1 MGAAAL
7 NVKFGDLSDVA
18 RLKIDAGASDMDI
31 LIPES
36 VGCEINSDDALSS
49 KNFKGF
55 NKINHNIYRTDNFDK
70 STKKI
75 FIEIDCGV
83 SSIDVKKY

>member
-1 MGAAAL
+1 MYT
-7 NVKFGDLSDVA
+7 
-18 RLKIDAGASDMDI
+18 RLKIEAGASDMDI
-31 LIPES
+31 LIPDS
-36 VGCEINSDDALSS
+36 SGCEINSDVALSS
-49 KNFKGF
+49 KNYEDFI
-55 NKINHNIYRTDNFDK
+55 KISKNIYRTENFDT